1 MLEQPGLGE
10 SFGKGGLPRP
20 FEKRRKDEG
29 SASPTKPNKNLDRIL
44 QNNIIRNAVSHCGTV
59 ELNMT
64 EAKPNNL
71 VQTIER
77 ASSILDILAQS
88 PHGISIREL
97 SDKIRLPKGTTHRLL
112 SSLSYFGYVRQDP
125 KTRNYLLGLKLVE
138 LGQLILSQLDL
149 RKEAEPFLRDLA
161 ERTKETVHLVFLDRN
176 EIVYIDKVETDQNP
190 SGLKMASRV
199 GLRNPAHS
207 SAVGKVLLAHFSEEE
222 LKNFIK
228 EKGLLKRTENTIVDP
243 TQLREHLKSVRAQ
256 GYAIDD
262 EENEKGIRCVAAPI
276 YNEVGKTVAA
286 MSISGPAFRITKKLI
301 QESLKKEVMG
311 TALKISQR
319 LGFRAG
325 R

>member
-1 MLEQPGLGE
+1 MP
-10 SFGKGGLPRP
+10 PHH
-20 FEKRRKDEG
+20 
-29 SASPTKPNKNLDRIL
+29 SP
-44 QNNIIRNAVSHCGTV
+44 
-59 ELNMT
+59 
-64 EAKPNNL
+64 KPNNL

-77 ASSILDILAQS
+77 ASSILDILGQS
-88 PHGISIREL
+88 PQGISIREL
-97 SDKIRLPKGTTHRLL
+97 SDKIKLPKGTTHRLL
-112 SSLSYFGYVRQDP
+112 SSLSYFGYVRQDL

-176 EIVYIDKVETDQNP
+176 EIVYIDKVETDQNS

-228 EKGLLKRTENTIVDP
+228 EKGLLKRTENTIADP
-243 TQLREHLKSVRAQ
+243 TQLREHLKSVRVQ

-262 EENEKGIRCVAAPI
+262 EENEKGIRCVAAPV
-276 YNEVGKTVAA
+276 YNEVGKPVAA
-286 MSISGPAFRITKKLI
+286 TSISGPAFRITKKLI
-301 QESLKKEVMG
+301 QESLRKEVTE
-311 TALKISQR
+311 TALNISQR
-319 LGFRAG
+319 LGFRGG

>member
-1 MLEQPGLGE
+1 MP
-10 SFGKGGLPRP
+10 
-20 FEKRRKDEG
+20 
-29 SASPTKPNKNLDRIL
+29 SPALSTSTPSR
-44 QNNIIRNAVSHCGTV
+44 SS
-59 ELNMT
+59 
-64 EAKPNNL
+64 EA
-71 VQTIER
+71 R

-97 SDKIRLPKGTTHRLL
+97 SDKIKLPKGTTHRLL

-138 LGQLILSQLDL
+138 LGQLLLSQLDL
-149 RKEAEPFLRDLA
+149 RKEAEPLLRDLA

-228 EKGLLKRTENTIVDP
+228 EKGLLKRTENTIVDQ

-276 YNEVGKTVAA
+276 YNEVGKPVAA
-286 MSISGPAFRITKKLI
+286 MSISGPAFRITKKVI
-301 QESLKKEVMG
+301 QESLKKEVME

-319 LGFRAG
+319 LGFRGG